1 MRRLGSDRRS
11 LALAAVVATIAALL
25 AAGCGEKIVIPEPQG
40 LFGVAAYYEDSVIV
54 ETDARQV
61 LAVQGNL
68 FVLTGTGLAKRDRLY
83 NPIAAAEGFADARAF
98 CADDAESLLFVWDQG
113 LGRVTWYASRD
124 LTPQDHVDLPAVQ
137 SVVAMA
143 SCRAGIAQVPGGST
157 FLYLADPDSGVVH
170 RYVYV
175 PGAGLEPYGILC
187 RDDGEGARFVHVPGA
202 LARDSAD
209 SLLVCD
215 RDPLRNWVIR
225 FHAVPDLADTSANP
239 ALGDPLRGRA
249 ALFHAPTCNPPA
261 ASDYVLGDAA
271 GCDPTGWVG
280 GPSSAT
286 GAFDDPAGVAVD
298 GLGRIFVA
306 DRGNDRF
313 QRFSASGDFELA
325 YGSPE
330 RTPAP
335 GSLTVFDVRVP
346 SGVNHAAYIYL
357 LTEGMVR
364 RFISGEHYDYLND
377 EPPPPPK

>member
-1 MRRLGSDRRS
+1 MRRLAVERRL
-11 LALAAVVATIAALL
+11 LALLAVAAVVAVLL
-25 AAGCGEKIVIPEPQG
+25 VAGCGTKIANPEPQG
-40 LFGVAAYYEDSVIV
+40 LFGVAAYYEDSTIV
-54 ETDARQV
+54 EDDARQI

-68 FVLTGTGLAKRDRLY
+68 FVLSGTGLVKRDRLY
-83 NPIAAAEGFADARAF
+83 NPIAAIEGFADARAF

-124 LTPQDHVDLPAVQ
+124 LIPRNHADLPAVHT
-137 SVVAMA
+137 VTAMA
-143 SCRAGIAQVPGGST
+143 TCRAGIEQVPGGST
-157 FLYLADPDSGVVH
+157 FLYLADPDSGVVF

-175 PGAGLEPYGILC
+175 PGAGLESYGILC

-202 LARDSAD
+202 LARDRAD

-215 RDPLRNWVIR
+215 RDPERNWVIR
-225 FHAVPDLADTSANP
+225 FVSVPDPADTSANP
-239 ALGDPLRGRA
+239 ALEDPLRGRA

-261 ASDYVLGDAA
+261 AADYVLGDAP
-271 GCDPTGWVG
+271 GCDPTGWQG
-280 GPSSAT
+280 GPSNDT
-286 GAFDDPAGVAVD
+286 GAFDDPSGLAVD

-313 QRFSASGDFELA
+313 QRFSASGAFELA

-330 RTPAP
+330 RMPAP
-335 GSLTVFDVRVP
+335 SSLTLFDVRVA
-346 SGVNHAAYIYL
+346 SGIQYAAYVYVL
-357 LTEGMVR
+357 SEGTVR

>member
-1 MRRLGSDRRS
+1 MRRSVVLVVVG
-11 LALAAVVATIAALL
+11 AVVAALL
-25 AAGCGEKIVIPEPQG
+25 AAGCGTKIAIPEPQG
-40 LFGVAAYYEDSVIV
+40 LYGVAAYYEDSTIV
-54 ETDARQV
+54 EIEARQV

-68 FVLTGTGLAKRDRLY
+68 FVLAGTGLAKRDRLY
-83 NPIAAAEGFADARAF
+83 NLIASTEGFTDARAF

-113 LGRVTWYASRD
+113 LGRVTWYSSRD
-124 LTPQDHVDLPAVQ
+124 LTPRDHTDLPGVR

-143 SCRAGIAQVPGGST
+143 TCRSGIAQVPGGST

-175 PGAGLEPYGILC
+175 PDAGLTSYGILC
-187 RDDGEGARFVHVPGA
+187 RDDGEGARFVHLPGA
-202 LARDSAD
+202 MARDSAD

-215 RDPLRNWVIR
+215 RDAERNWVIR
-225 FHAVPDLADTSANP
+225 FYSVPDRADTSTNP
-239 ALGDPLRGRA
+239 ALEDPLRGRA

-261 ASDYVLGDAA
+261 AADYVLGDAA
-271 GCDPTGWVG
+271 GCDPTGWQG

-313 QRFSASGDFELA
+313 QRFSATGDFELA

-335 GSLTVFDVRVP
+335 ASLTLFDVRVP
-346 SGVNHAAYIYL
+346 SGVHHAAYVYIL
-357 LTEGMVR
+357 ADGVVR
-364 RFISGEHYDYLND
+364 RFISGEHYDYLTD